1 MKKSQETKNN
11 LLASAKTEFLEK
23 GYMQASLRNICKNAG
38 VTTGALYFFFEDKED
53 LFASLVEEPLNGLY
67 TTMKEHYLDEKEQA
81 DSGEVL
87 MHDISQD
94 IEIARQVIGYMYRY
108 HDEFELLLEKSQG
121 SRFEN
126 FVDRFVEISEEH
138 FRVMADVMAKQI
150 GREPVEDYIIH
161 WLTHLLIDMFM
172 HMMTHETSEKDAVKY
187 IETMV
192 RYLIAGWMDM
202 FDVKL

>member
-1 MKKSQETKNN
+1 MKKDQETKKN

-38 VTTGALYFFFEDKED
+38 VTTGALYFFFKDKED
-53 LFASLVEEPLNGLY
+53 LFASLVEEPLNDLY
-67 TTMKEHYLDEKEQA
+67 KMMQEHYLDEKEQA
-81 DSGEVL
+81 DSGEAM

-94 IEIARQVIGYMYRY
+94 IEMARQVIGYMYRY
-108 HDEFELLLEKSQG
+108 HDAFQLLLEKSQG

-138 FRVMADVMAKQI
+138 FRVMADAMAKQT

-161 WLTHLLIDMFM
+161 WLTHLLIDIFM
-172 HMMTHETSEKDAVKY
+172 HMMTHEVSEKDAEKY
-187 IETMV
+187 AETMV
-192 RYLIAGWMDM
+192 RYLVAGWVDM
-202 FDVKL
+202 FNVK

>member
-138 FRVMADVMAKQI
+138 FRAMADVMAKQT

>member
-11 LLASAKTEFLEK
+11 LLASAKTEFFEK

-38 VTTGALYFFFEDKED
+38 VTTGAMYFFFEDKED

-67 TTMKEHYLDEKEQA
+67 TILKEHYLDEKEQA
-81 DSGEVL
+81 DSGEVML
-87 MHDISQD
+87 HDISLHL
-94 IEIARQVIGYMYRY
+94 EMAKKVICYMYQY
-108 HDEFELLLEKSQG
+108 HDEFQLLLEKSQG

-126 FVDRFVEISEEH
+126 FTDRFVEILEEH
-138 FRVMADVMAKQI
+138 LREISDVIAKQT
-150 GREPVEDYIIH
+150 GRETVEDYIIH

-172 HMMTHETSEKDAVKY
+172 HMMTHEVSENDAVKY

-192 RYLIAGWMDM
+192 RYLIVGWMDM

>member
-1 MKKSQETKNN
+1 
-11 LLASAKTEFLEK
+11 
-23 GYMQASLRNICKNAG
+23 
-38 VTTGALYFFFEDKED
+38 
-53 LFASLVEEPLNGLY
+53 
-67 TTMKEHYLDEKEQA
+67 MKEHYLDEKEQA

>member
-11 LLASAKTEFLEK
+11 LLASAKTEFFEK

-38 VTTGALYFFFEDKED
+38 VTTGAMYFFFEDKED